1 MDKPSVA
8 GPPPP
13 GVRAPSTAVDEP
25 RPLGLA
31 FLLGVVVGSTATL
44 LLASDDEKARGGVAR
59 PRRLLR
65 RRKAEPTSF
74 GEVVRREA
82 IHVAQSVLRDVGHVA
97 SRWVLESLAAQPSEP
112 EDGIVTHSGPGPQDT
127 E

>member
-13 GVRAPSTAVDEP
+13 GFGAHTPEVHEP

-44 LLASDDEKARGGVAR
+44 LLTSEDDKADRRVAR
-59 PRRLLR
+59 PRRVLR

-74 GEVVRREA
+74 GDVVRREA
-82 IHVAQSVLRDVGHVA
+82 IHVAESVLRDVGHVA
-97 SRWVLESLAAQPSEP
+97 SRWVLESLAAQPAGTEE
-112 EDGIVTHSGPGPQDT
+112 EDDTPSGPGPRDT